1 MESITVDQLKEK
13 ILGSNRVN
21 IIDVRTD
28 EETAMGTIPGAKTIP
43 MDQIADNLNQFNK
56 NETYYIVCAAGV
68 RSEKVANYLEN
79 EGIHAVNVEG
89 GMQAWGDESIEI
101 DSI

>member
-13 ILGSNRVN
+13 ILGSNPVN

-56 NETYYIVCAAGV
+56 MKRTTSFVLQEFVV
-68 RSEKVANYLEN
+68 KK
-79 EGIHAVNVEG
+79 
-89 GMQAWGDESIEI
+89 
-101 DSI
+101 

>member
-1 MESITVDQLKEK
+1 MES
-13 ILGSNRVN
+13 
-21 IIDVRTD
+21 
-28 EETAMGTIPGAKTIP
+28 IPGAKTIP

-68 RSEKVANYLEN
+68 RSEKVTNYLEN

-89 GMQAWGDESIEI
+89 GMQAWGDEGIEI

>member
-1 MESITVDQLKEK
+1 MGSISV
-13 ILGSNRVN
+13 
-21 IIDVRTD
+21 
-28 EETAMGTIPGAKTIP
+28 AKTIP
-43 MDQIADNLNQFNK
+43 MYFFVYNLNQFNK

-89 GMQAWGDESIEI
+89 GMQAWGDEGIEI

>member
-1 MESITVDQLKEK
+1 
-13 ILGSNRVN
+13 
-21 IIDVRTD
+21 
-28 EETAMGTIPGAKTIP
+28 
-43 MDQIADNLNQFNK
+43 NLNQFNK

-89 GMQAWGDESIEI
+89 GMQAWGDEGIEI